1 MKNAN
6 TNNRKDSFQKD
17 ISERKSINEEYK
29 ITENLEIP
37 INQRIGNNKVI
48 CKGKIIMG
56 EKYHRMLFGI
66 IVVLIPVL
74 IFIIAILRLDSSLS
88 LKLLFLLIIIFIY
101 ISILILL
108 IKGGTTDPGILE
120 RNYELISYSNKKTFI
135 KVNKNGY
142 ILKFTY
148 CGTCYHFRP
157 PRTSHCAECDNCVEN
172 FDHHCFWMGTCV
184 GKRNYRIFVILLFL
198 SNFLLVFLLISS
210 VCFVIYEFKNQKGE
224 KKNIYISIVLFL
236 VDIFIIIMYLIFFF
250 MKLFIVHINLIINGK
265 TFYEEIK
272 NKFRSP
278 INIIPFNQGLIRNLK
293 IFFCRKIGKSKLETS
308 KEAKEMKISENYNF
322 NINRLDTKSCINM
335 NEYILNGNNN
345 KTEKNEN
352 QLVEINKE

>member
-1 MKNAN
+1 MKNDE
-6 TNNRKDSFQKD
+6 TNKRKDSFQKD
-17 ISERKSINEEYK
+17 ISERKSINEESK
-29 ITENLEIP
+29 ISDDVEIP

-88 LKLLFLLIIIFIY
+88 LKLTFLLITILIY

-108 IKGGTTDPGILE
+108 IKGGTTEPGIIE
-120 RNYELISYSNKKTFI
+120 RNYELISYTNKKMHI

-142 ILKFTY
+142 IVKLNY
-148 CGTCYHFRP
+148 CYTCYHFRP

-198 SNFLLVFLLISS
+198 SNFLLFFILISS
-210 VCFVIYEFKNQKGE
+210 VCFVIYEFKNIKGK

-236 VDIFIIIMYLIFFF
+236 FDIFIIVMYLIFFF

-265 TFYEEIK
+265 NFYEEIK
-272 NKFRSP
+272 NKFKSP
-278 INIIPFNQGLIRNLK
+278 INIIPFNQGFIRNLK
-293 IFFCRKIGKSKLETS
+293 IFFCRKIGKSKLE
-308 KEAKEMKISENYNF
+308 KERKEIKISENYNF

-345 KTEKNEN
+345 KTEKNEI
-352 QLVEINKE
+352 QLVENKKE